1 MKNILS
7 MLYVIKYTCAL
18 FLIVAG
24 YTSNAQ
30 SNLKNFSGTWLLNE
44 EKCDLG
50 TLSKASASKV
60 KTVTI
65 SQTEEQIR
73 IQSGDSTA
81 SSSTVLRLNG
91 KPSEQTLM
99 TLVNDIPNMSTKS
112 ISLKIMNSQSFIST
126 MKDQGGFLSLSVKT
140 YTISGDGLLLTIT
153 FNNTYDNQVVA
164 GKLVYDKKQELRN

>member
-1 MKNILS
+1 
-7 MLYVIKYTCAL
+7 
-18 FLIVAG
+18 
-24 YTSNAQ
+24 
-30 SNLKNFSGTWLLNE
+30 
-44 EKCDLG
+44 
-50 TLSKASASKV
+50 
-60 KTVTI
+60 VTI